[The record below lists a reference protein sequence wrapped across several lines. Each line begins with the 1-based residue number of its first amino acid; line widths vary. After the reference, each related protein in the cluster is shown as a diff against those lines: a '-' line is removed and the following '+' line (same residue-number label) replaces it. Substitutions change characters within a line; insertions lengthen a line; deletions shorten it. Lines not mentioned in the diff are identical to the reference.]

1 MNFSGIQTQGGDDM
15 KGKFLRIGLI
25 LVLLLSLL
33 ALGAVTS
40 GFFIAGEDDSYVPGK
55 FCGEDDSYVPGK
67 FCGEDDSYVPGK
79 FC

>member
-1 MNFSGIQTQGGDDM
+1 M

-40 GFFIAGEDDSYVPGK
+40 GFFIAGEDSDGI
-55 FCGEDDSYVPGK
+55 CWRGEDSDGI
-67 FCGEDDSYVPGK
+67 C
-79 FC
+79 